1 MAMLM
6 MFKLCFV
13 DHLQALA
20 MSLRLP
26 ELKRNTKNLSPRLV
40 ISNYSDD
47 QLMVL
52 WIQQGCFHLPADLLN
67 VCH

>member
-1 MAMLM
+1 MAMLI

-26 ELKRNTKNLSPRLV
+26 GLKRNIKNLSLRLV

-52 WIQQGCFHLPADLLN
+52 WIQ
-67 VCH
+67 

>member
-26 ELKRNTKNLSPRLV
+26 GLKRNKKKIFL
-40 ISNYSDD
+40 Y
-47 QLMVL
+47 
-52 WIQQGCFHLPADLLN
+52 A
-67 VCH
+67 

>member
-13 DHLQALA
+13 DYLQALA

-26 ELKRNTKNLSPRLV
+26 GLKRNTKNLSLRLV

-52 WIQQGCFHLPADLLN
+52 WIQ
-67 VCH
+67 